1 MFGSERGRRTMRDS
15 MRLRQTIALLTCL
28 LGTALPASAQ
38 LAGSTPEPLR
48 EVGVVEHLDTIVPLD
63 AQFRDEDGRRVT
75 LADYLAEGTPVI
87 LTLNYYRC
95 PMLCGLQ
102 LNGFLEGLRQL
113 EWSIGDRFQI
123 VTISID
129 PLEGPEL
136 AAAKKASYLTEYGR
150 AGAGEGWHFLTGGQP
165 AIDAVADAVG
175 FGYVYDEESAQ
186 YAHAAA
192 LMVLTPEGRVAR
204 YLYGVEYPPGQLR
217 MALLEASRGEIGS
230 TLDQVLLYCF
240 HYDPSNRRYAPVA
253 MNIMRVGGGLTASIL
268 GVALGLMWIR
278 DIRSKTSRH
287 QGTADA

>member
-1 MFGSERGRRTMRDS
+1 
-15 MRLRQTIALLTCL
+15 MRLRQTFVLLTGL
-28 LGTALPASAQ
+28 LWVALPSEAQ
-38 LAGSTPEPLR
+38 LAGPPPEPLQR
-48 EVGVVEHLDTIVPLD
+48 VGVVEHLDATVPLD
-63 AQFRDEDGRRVT
+63 VPFLDEDGNQVT
-75 LADYLAEGTPVI
+75 LREYLNDDLPVI

-113 EWSIGDRFQI
+113 DWSIGERFRI

-136 AAAKKASYLTEYGR
+136 ASAKKASYLTEYGR
-150 AGAGEGWHFLTGGQP
+150 AGAGEGWSFLTGGKP
-165 AIDAVADAVG
+165 AIDAVAEAVG
-175 FGYVYDEESAQ
+175 FGYEYDDESAQ

-192 LMVLTPEGRVAR
+192 LMILTPEGHVAR
-204 YLYGVEYPPGQLR
+204 YLYGIEYPPGQLR

-230 TLDQVLLYCF
+230 TLDQVMLFCYQ
-240 HYDPSNRRYAPVA
+240 YDPSSRRYAPVA

-268 GVALGLMWIR
+268 GLALGLMWANDHR
-278 DIRSKTSRH
+278 LRKSRK